1 MKEVS
6 KPEKKSVDVRCSK
19 CGAFFKVTEDLLL
32 EGDVPVDNELV
43 KVTLFLC
50 PRCRDMNIMK
60 VDCDSLREMRKAID
74 RNAKVFKIYCD
85 NKQVD
90 AAKRSLDK
98 LNEKKK
104 ALSEYTD
111 RLVNLMYEQLKVKD
125 INGRLMLVQK

>member
-6 KPEKKSVDVRCSK
+6 KTEKKSFDVQCSK

-32 EGDVPVDNELV
+32 EGDVPVDDELV

-50 PRCRDMNIMK
+50 PRCYGMNIVK

-74 RNAKVFKIYCD
+74 RNARVFKIYCD

-98 LNEKKK
+98 LNGKKK
-104 ALSEYTD
+104 ALSEHTD
-111 RLVNLMYEQLKVKD
+111 KLVDLMYDQLEVKD

>member
-6 KPEKKSVDVRCSK
+6 KLEKKQVDVRCSK

-50 PRCRDMNIMK
+50 PRCRDMNIVK

-85 NKQVD
+85 NNQVD

-98 LNEKKK
+98 LNKKKK

-111 RLVNLMYEQLKVKD
+111 KLVNLMYESLKVKD

>member
-6 KPEKKSVDVRCSK
+6 KLEKKQVDARCSK

-50 PRCRDMNIMK
+50 PRCYDMNVVK
-60 VDCDSLREMRKAID
+60 VDCDSLREMWKAID

-98 LNEKKK
+98 LNKKKK

-111 RLVNLMYEQLKVKD
+111 KLVNLMYESLKVKD